1 MPFILLLFIVSYLD
15 RVNVSSAG
23 LQMTQELGFSD
34 SVFGLGGGIFFVGY
48 FLLEVPGGIL
58 AELWSARKWIAR
70 ILISWGVLASLTGL
84 IHSAAQFYTIRFFL
98 GVAEAGFVPGVLVY
112 LSHWYRPE
120 DRGKAVAF
128 FFAGIP
134 ASQVLG
140 GPLAA
145 VLLKIH
151 WLGLGGWRWLLL
163 LEGIPALSLG
173 IVTLFY
179 LTERPQDAK
188 WLPPEE
194 RDWLVGEL
202 EREQATKPPHAPGW
216 VPALRALADPRVL
229 LLSAVLFLGLNANY
243 GVSLWLPKMV
253 QRLSSLDV
261 SKVSLIASIPSL
273 CSLPAMLLVAWHS
286 DKTGERIWHTAIPR
300 LLSAGGVG
308 RVLLHD
314 LAGPDGDQRGDAVDC
329 DDRILFRACRV
340 LALTE
345 RLSGP
350 SRRGREPGP
359 DQFVR
364 QFGRVPGPVLV
375 GLVQRSHWELRAGAA
390 VSGGVLAGLRP
401 ADAGGAEGYPETAP
415 SGRGSE
421 PALKCLQLFA
431 ELRPGECPMGLR
443 PTNGDEKHAGGECRS
458 NMAGLR
464 ACFFNRV
471 VRKR

>member
-1 MPFILLLFIVSYLD
+1 MIPRAILNTMHQARVAERARRRVDRRLMPFIFLLYIVSYLD
-15 RVNVSSAG
+15 RVNIGSAG

-84 IHSAAQFYTIRFFL
+84 IHTAPQFYAIRFFL

-120 DRGKAVAF
+120 DRGKAVAL

-134 ASQVLG
+134 ASQVIG

-163 LEGIPALSLG
+163 LEGIPALLLG

-202 EREQATKPPHAPGW
+202 EREQATKQTHAPGW
-216 VPALRALADPRVL
+216 IPALRALADPRVL
-229 LLSAVLFLGLNANY
+229 LLSAVLFLALNATY

-253 QRLSSLDV
+253 QRLSSLDA
-261 SKVSLIASIPSL
+261 STVSLIATIPSL

-300 LLSAGGVG
+300 LLSAAA
-308 RVLLHD
+308 
-314 LAGPDGDQRGDAVDC
+314 LA
-329 DDRILFRACRV
+329 
-340 LALTE
+340 
-345 RLSGP
+345 
-350 SRRGREPGP
+350 
-359 DQFVR
+359 
-364 QFGRVPGPVLV
+364 
-375 GLVQRSHWELRAGAA
+375 
-390 VSGGVLAGLRP
+390 
-401 ADAGGAEGYPETAP
+401 
-415 SGRGSE
+415 
-421 PALKCLQLFA
+421 
-431 ELRPGECPMGLR
+431 
-443 PTNGDEKHAGGECRS
+443 
-458 NMAGLR
+458 
-464 ACFFNRV
+464 ACFFTTSRGQMAVSVLMLSVATIGFYSAHGGFWPLPNVFLGRAAAAASLGLINSFGNLGGFQGPYLLGIFSDRTGSFGPGLLYLAACSLASGLLLLR
-471 VRKR
+471 VRKMLAATAPLR

>member
-1 MPFILLLFIVSYLD
+1 M
-15 RVNVSSAG
+15 
-23 LQMTQELGFSD
+23 
-34 SVFGLGGGIFFVGY
+34 
-48 FLLEVPGGIL
+48 
-58 AELWSARKWIAR
+58 
-70 ILISWGVLASLTGL
+70 
-84 IHSAAQFYTIRFFL
+84 
-98 GVAEAGFVPGVLVY
+98 PGVLVY

-202 EREQATKPPHAPGW
+202 KREQATKPPHAPGW

-229 LLSAVLFLGLNANY
+229 LLSAVLFLGLNATY

-300 LLSAGGVG
+300 L
-308 RVLLHD
+308 
-314 LAGPDGDQRGDAVDC
+314 
-329 DDRILFRACRV
+329 
-340 LALTE
+340 
-345 RLSGP
+345 
-350 SRRGREPGP
+350 
-359 DQFVR
+359 
-364 QFGRVPGPVLV
+364 
-375 GLVQRSHWELRAGAA
+375 
-390 VSGGVLAGLRP
+390 
-401 ADAGGAEGYPETAP
+401 
-415 SGRGSE
+415 
-421 PALKCLQLFA
+421 
-431 ELRPGECPMGLR
+431 
-443 PTNGDEKHAGGECRS
+443 
-458 NMAGLR
+458 MAGVALA
-464 ACFFNRV
+464 ACFFTTLRGQMAISVVMLSIATIGFYSAHAGFWPLPNVFLGRAAAAASLGLINSFGNLGGFLGPYLLGLFSDRTGSFGPGLLYLAGCSLASGLLMLG
-471 VRKR
+471 VRKAILKPLPLAAARSRH